1 MKLKTM
7 GWKLFGSAALVIG
20 LATPSEAQYFGRTDP
35 AGTQYGPTGPTAMQ
49 MVTNP
54 YLNPSLNPFLAQG
67 AANNP
72 LAPQNAA
79 LYYWMAQQQAG
90 GLANGMAG
98 AARQPQS
105 TGLFGNRNTKPVAR
119 SSYATNVPGAGA
131 SGYFQGG
138 WNRSNSAS
146 KYYNRTQGHYMN
158 SRGNS
163 GR

>member
-1 MKLKTM
+1 MKMWAKM
-7 GWKLFGSAALVIG
+7 LFGAAALMTG
-20 LATPSEAQYFGRTDP
+20 LATPSQAQYFGRTSP
-35 AGTQYGPTGPTAMQ
+35 AGTQYGPMGPSPMQ

-67 AANNP
+67 GGNNA
-72 LAPQNAA
+72 LGPQNAA
-79 LYYWMAQQQAG
+79 LYYWMAQQQAAAMDNG
-90 GLANGMAG
+90 G
-98 AARQPQS
+98 RQQAS
-105 TGLFGNRNTKPVAR
+105 TGLFGNRNAKPVAR

-146 KYYNRTQGHYMN
+146 KYYNRTDGHYMN

-163 GR
+163 SR

>member
-1 MKLKTM
+1 MKTM
-7 GWKLFGSAALVIG
+7 GWTLFGAAALMFG
-20 LATPSEAQYFGRTDP
+20 LATPSQAQYFGRTDP
-35 AGTQYGPTGPTAMQ
+35 AGTQYGATGPTPMQ

-67 AANNP
+67 SAGNP

-79 LYYWMAQQQAG
+79 LYYWMAQQQA
-90 GLANGMAG
+90 AGM
-98 AARQPQS
+98 ARQPAS
-105 TGLFGNRNTKPVAR
+105 TGLFGGRNTKPVAR

-131 SGYFQGG
+131 AGYFQGG